1 VMVPPA
7 FTLSTAASANAAALT
22 CRASVRRVLVRPGA
36 SGVSLRI
43 LEGGAPAVAFLSQVI
58 LAAFA
63 GADDGATRAG
73 GG

>member
-1 VMVPPA
+1 MSA
-7 FTLSTAASANAAALT
+7 LKCFGFFKKADAAARTYRANAL
-22 CRASVRRVLVRPGA
+22 RQPLVRPGA